1 MNKRKKKMVFVD
13 SNAELK
19 LKFRRLHETV
29 VESVNVTKIIDRL
42 FAEGVLGPQD
52 IRTLQQKSDTQQQ
65 CRDLLALLHTSGNP
79 QAFVHLYRA
88 IKNETHLQWLVKQ
101 IDEYTDQSLIDL
113 LKQLYI
119 SHKTGKC

>member
-1 MNKRKKKMVFVD
+1 MVFVD

-19 LKFRRLHETV
+19 LKFQRLHTTV
-29 VESVNVTKIIDRL
+29 VESVNVTRIIDQL
-42 FAEGVLGPQD
+42 LAEGVLGAQD

-88 IKNETHLQWLVKQ
+88 IKNEAHLQWLVKQ
-101 IDEYTDQSLIDL
+101 IDDYTDQSLIDS
-113 LKQLYI
+113 LKRRYI
-119 SHKTGKC
+119 NDKTGKC